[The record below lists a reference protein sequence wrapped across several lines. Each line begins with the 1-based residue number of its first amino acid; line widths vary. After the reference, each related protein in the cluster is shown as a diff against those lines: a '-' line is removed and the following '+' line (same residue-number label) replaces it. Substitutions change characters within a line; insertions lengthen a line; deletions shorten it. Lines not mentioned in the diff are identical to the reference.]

1 MKIFLF
7 RFTSI
12 NYYYMD
18 ILKQRI
24 ALTWG
29 DAGENHVGMEIIGN
43 LQDSGTGFTY
53 RDLQQMNNYLKEK
66 HSLNTELVDLSLD
79 TNNKANVL
87 IIRNFIES
95 VTQNDILNELNNC
108 KWDNKYYDRRRKKVL
123 NKRARYNLLFQ
134 HGISQESDF
143 ENGKGTIIDLD
154 KLEILKNVESKL
166 FNILQDALKNI
177 TTFTEWVPL
186 ICEGN
191 NYYDIK
197 KCYIGFHGDSERTRV
212 ICLSIGGKD
221 YPMQWQWFKNSK
233 NVSFPFTIKINSG
246 DIYIMSEK
254 AVGQD
259 WKKRSLYTLRHGAG
273 YKVMR

>member
-1 MKIFLF
+1 
-7 RFTSI
+7 
-12 NYYYMD
+12 MD

-53 RDLQQMNNYLKEK
+53 RDLQLMNNYLKEK

-95 VTQNDILNELNNC
+95 ITQNDILNELNNC
-108 KWDNKYYDRRRKKVL
+108 EWDNKYYDRRRKKVL

-134 HGISQESDF
+134 HGISQEADF
-143 ENGKGTIIDLD
+143 ENGKGTIVDLD
-154 KLEILKNVESKL
+154 KLEALKNVENKL

-177 TTFTEWVPL
+177 TTFTKWVPL

-259 WKKRSLYTLRHGAG
+259 WKKRSFYTLRHGAG
-273 YKVMR
+273 YKIMR

>member
-1 MKIFLF
+1 MSLL
-7 RFTSI
+7 
-12 NYYYMD
+12 N
-18 ILKQRI
+18 QRI

-43 LQDSGTGFTY
+43 LQEKGSGFTY
-53 RDLQQMNNYLKEK
+53 DDLKQMSDYI
-66 HSLNTELVDLSLD
+66 HSNFNLETEFVDLSFD
-79 TNNKANVL
+79 KIEEKASVL
-87 IIRNFIES
+87 IIRNFIDEKIQS
-95 VTQNDILNELNNC
+95 QLLDELNDCN
-108 KWDNKYYDRRRKKVL
+108 WDSKYYDRRRSKVL

-134 HGISQESDF
+134 HNIQQEPDY
-143 ENGKGTIIDLD
+143 ENGKGTIVDIN
-154 KLEILKNVESKL
+154 KLNCLNIVEKHLFVMLKKTLE
-166 FNILQDALKNI
+166 NIETNTQ
-177 TTFTEWVPL
+177 WVSL

-221 YPMQWQWFKNSK
+221 YPMRWQWYKNSK
-233 NVSFPFTIKINSG
+233 IISIPFDVKINSG

-273 YKVMR
+273 SKIVK